1 MFEFYYW
8 KLSKLLK
15 LTHWF
20 NTLFSFCI
28 TNACK
33 YHKVGHFTN
42 NSLNTGITGITQ
54 SHCIRSDTG
63 FSTVGWSV
71 CWLWKLKHRRWGWWG
86 RTASAPSTT
95 PASSSPY
102 PLRSGTPSQR
112 ARHCSRRTAN
122 SSPLW
127 RKWASW
133 RTRRV
138 SGTRPAESTLWCSSS
153 TQRKKEPSEL

>member
-33 YHKVGHFTN
+33 YDKVGHFTN
-42 NSLNTGITGITQ
+42 NSLNTGITQ

>member
-1 MFEFYYW
+1 MFEF
-8 KLSKLLK
+8 LFKLLK

-20 NTLFSFCI
+20 NTFSFCI
-28 TNACK
+28 TRACK
-33 YHKVGHFTN
+33 HNKVRHFIN
-42 NSLNTGITGITQ
+42 NWWNTGITQ
-54 SHCIRSDTG
+54 SHWIRTDTS

-102 PLRSGTPSQR
+102 PLRPGTPSQS
-112 ARHCSRRTAN
+112 ARRCSRRTAN
-122 SSPLW
+122 SSPSW
-127 RKWASW
+127 CKWASW

-138 SGTRPAESTLWCSSS
+138 SGTHPAVSALWCSSS